1 MTRLELTILKNLI
14 YNEPFLRKVI
24 PFIHASYF
32 SDAAEKVVF
41 EEINKFVTKYNHP
54 PTHEALVINLTET
67 VTLKEE
73 EVRGAIDVLKSCY
86 QDKDNPTDMPWLVD
100 QTEKFC
106 QDKAIYNAVLE
117 SVSIL
122 DNKDGKKH
130 KNSIP
135 DLLSKALAV
144 TFDAHI
150 GHDYIEQ
157 SNERFEFYHQKFA
170 RIPFDLDFFNKITQ
184 GGFWEKTL
192 NILLAGTGV
201 GKSLIMCH
209 MAAAAMTLGKNVL
222 YITLEMAEEQ
232 IAKRIDAN
240 LLNVQLDEILT
251 IAKSDYDRKFAALR
265 CRTQGKLIIKEYPT
279 AGASTL
285 HFRALVNELA
295 LKRSFKPDIIF
306 VDYLNICASARIK
319 PGGNASSYQYIK
331 SIAEELRGLAVE
343 CKVPVV
349 SATQTNRDGFDN
361 SDVNMTDTSE
371 SFGLP
376 MTADF
381 MCAII
386 ETEELQNM
394 GQYLVKQLKNRYS
407 DPNLNRRFVIGV
419 DKSRM
424 KLFDVQQ
431 GAQTNIQGSGQGNQS
446 HTIMAPPGVGG
457 NAGIPTK
464 MIVRKTK
471 NFDGIKT

>member
-1 MTRLELTILKNLI
+1 MTRLELTILKNLV
-14 YNEPFLRKVI
+14 YNEPFLRKVL
-24 PFIHASYF
+24 PFIHPSYF
-32 SDAAEKVVF
+32 SDNSERLVF
-41 EEINKFVTKYNHP
+41 EEIARFVTKYNNP
-54 PTHEALVINLTET
+54 PTHEALVINLTEA

-73 EVRGAIDVLKSCY
+73 EVRGAINVLKELY
-86 QDKDNPTDMPWLVD
+86 QDKDQPTDVTWLTD

-117 SVSIL
+117 SVAIL

-130 KNSIP
+130 KNAIP
-135 DLLSKALAV
+135 DILSKALGV

-157 SNERFEFYHQKFA
+157 SNERFEFYHHTEK
-170 RIPFDLDFFNKITQ
+170 RIPFDLEFFNRITKD
-184 GGFWEKTL
+184 GFCEKTL
-192 NILLAGTGV
+192 NIFLAGTGV
-201 GKSLIMCH
+201 GKTLVMCH

-222 YITLEMAEEQ
+222 YITMEMAEQ
-232 IAKRIDAN
+232 RIAERVDAN
-240 LLNVQLDEILT
+240 LLNVQLDELMKIPK
-251 IAKSDYDRKFAALR
+251 AEYDRKFSSMK

-285 HFRALVNELA
+285 HFRALINELA
-295 LKRSFKPDIIF
+295 LKRSFKPDILFI
-306 VDYLNICASARIK
+306 DYLNICSSARIK
-319 PGGNASSYQYIK
+319 PGGQASSYQYIK

-343 CKVPVV
+343 CSIPII

-361 SDVNMTDTSE
+361 SDVDLTDTSE

-386 ETEELQNM
+386 QTEELGNM
-394 GQYLVKQLKNRYS
+394 GQYLIKQLKNRYS
-407 DPNLNRRFVIGV
+407 DPNVNKRFVIGV

-431 GAQTNIQGSGQGNQS
+431 NAQLNIQGSGQPAISGGGAGNQTS
-446 HTIMAPPGVGG
+446 SARPTI
-457 NAGIPTK
+457 
-464 MIVRKTK
+464 RRTK